1 MAATQD
7 PFEALL
13 SWLDRHDREAAGRTY
28 ESIRTGLL
36 QILIS
41 KGFSNAEDL
50 ADEVIERVT
59 RRLPEIAPTYQGR
72 PANYFYGVLRNIIKE
87 QWDVKE
93 IATDDF
99 SFTVIKPEKTNEA
112 YNCLRKCLTFL
123 PHDKRELI
131 LDYYVYT
138 GSEKIRGHN
147 EMADELGISENAL
160 RIRAFRIRTTLE
172 ECVYKCLSA
181 NRNETH
187 RGYHEKRNRSLPRVV
202 SEHGSS

>member
-1 MAATQD
+1 MATTQD
-7 PFEALL
+7 SFDALL

-28 ESIRTGLL
+28 ESIRTGLV
-36 QILIS
+36 QILIA

-59 RRLPEIAPTYQGR
+59 RRVPDIAPTYEGR
-72 PANYFYGVLRNIIKE
+72 PANYFHGVLRNIIKE
-87 QWDVKE
+87 QWDVRE

-112 YNCLRKCLTFL
+112 YDCLKKCLTFL
-123 PHDKRELI
+123 SQDKRELI
-131 LDYYVYT
+131 LDYYVYA

-147 EMADELGISENAL
+147 EIANELGISENAL
-160 RIRAFRIRTTLE
+160 RIRAFRIRSTLE
-172 ECVYKCLSA
+172 KCVYQCLSA

-187 RGYHEKRNRSLPRVV
+187 HRAHRNRDAHL
-202 SEHGSS
+202 HQ